1 MTRKQHVDAVLARL
15 AEHPTLAGRVFQ
27 GVAVNDPATG
37 KPRTRYVTLWVGTP
51 RREVTRYTGAQSEER
66 YRLTFHAVS
75 QLADDVG
82 DLDDAITE
90 QLLGWTPTIAGRD
103 CRRLSSDGGDE
114 MQYDRDLTPPLYWIP
129 STWDLTSEASA

>member
-27 GVAVNDPATG
+27 GVANRDAAG
-37 KPRTRYVTLWVGTP
+37 NPRTRYVTLWVGTP
-51 RREVTRYTGAQSEER
+51 RREVARYTGAQSEEQ

-75 QLADDVG
+75 QLAGDAG
-82 DLDDAITE
+82 DLDDAITT
-90 QLLGWTPTIAGRD
+90 QLLGWTPTIAGRI

-114 MQYDRDLTPPLYWIP
+114 MQYDPDLTPPLYWIP
-129 STWDLTSEASA
+129 STWNLTSEASA